1 MCYSTFSVQTARL
14 EPGLL
19 EKSYLQE
26 VHNIRIRNVE
36 DMEDDG
42 AQVTEEP
49 EEKSDAIEKECEKV
63 MDSQQSFLEGSPEPG
78 EERDHDKDCFYQC
91 LFKKHDACDEK
102 GNVIEKNVVTFFLSN
117 SPFKDKQ
124 KLKKITRECCKKA
137 NESVMVIEND
147 SCNPFSN
154 FVYHCVYE
162 DMHMAI

>member
-1 MCYSTFSVQTARL
+1 MLLSVVSCCYFTSLFALHANSAQVQTARL

-102 GNVIEKNVVTFFLSN
+102 GNVIEKKCS
-117 SPFKDKQ
+117 
-124 KLKKITRECCKKA
+124 